1 VKVEEN
7 EDRQNSEERRKGEDR
22 RCVIVWKSLE
32 KKKKK
37 CRGGQLGKCEGTRV
51 FRFFFFFFFF
61 LIFYFNG
68 VVRTGTGWV
77 LGIFPG
83 PHPHPAPHCVGNPF
97 QKRRP
102 HSFTRFEANCGVV
115 WVGYCGSVPL
125 GPAHP

>member
-37 CRGGQLGKCEGTRV
+37 CRGGQLGKFEALG
-51 FRFFFFFFFF
+51 FFYF
-61 LIFYFNG
+61 LFLYFNG
-68 VVRTGTGWV
+68 AVRTSAGRA
-77 LGIFPG
+77 LDIFLG
-83 PHPHPAPHCVGNPF
+83 PHPHPAPHRAGN
-97 QKRRP
+97 
-102 HSFTRFEANCGVV
+102 HFTNEDRTLLCGLMLNA
-115 WVGYCGSVPL
+115 GRLPRGRSVPV